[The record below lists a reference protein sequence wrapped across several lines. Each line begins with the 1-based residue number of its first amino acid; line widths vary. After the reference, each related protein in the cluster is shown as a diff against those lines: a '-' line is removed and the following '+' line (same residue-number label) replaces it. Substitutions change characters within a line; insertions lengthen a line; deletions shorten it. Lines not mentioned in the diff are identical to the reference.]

1 MLVGVVSDTHNNI
14 KNIKKIIALFN
25 EEQVDLVIHTGDI
38 SKSTTLEVFSNLKSP
53 LVGVF
58 GNNDRIEE
66 GLKEVCEVYDFNF
79 QEPPLSLTLEN
90 KKVAVFH
97 EPELIEGH
105 VKDNQDIDLILH
117 GHTHRYKEEI
127 VGDIIY
133 FNPGESAGSM
143 EGKSAIGLINMCN
156 LKIKRIFF

>member
-14 KNIKKIIALFN
+14 KNIKKIIYLFN

-38 SKSTTLEVFSNLKSP
+38 SKATTLEVFSNLNSP

-66 GLKEVCEVYDFNF
+66 GLKEVCNEYNFNF

-97 EPELIEGH
+97 EPELIEGYIKNH
-105 VKDNQDIDLILH
+105 QDVDVILH
-117 GHTHRYKEEI
+117 GHTHRYEEETI
-127 VGDIIY
+127 GGITY

-143 EGKSAIGLINMCN
+143 EGKNAIGLIDVWDLN
-156 LKIKRIFF
+156 IRRIFF

>member
-14 KNIKKIIALFN
+14 KNIKKIISLFN

-38 SKSTTLEVFSNLKSP
+38 SKASTLKIFSNLNSP

-97 EPELIEGH
+97 EPELIEGYI
-105 VKDNQDIDLILH
+105 KDNQDIDLILH
-117 GHTHRYKEEI
+117 GHTHRYKEEQ

>member
-1 MLVGVVSDTHNNI
+1 VLVGVVSDTHNNI
-14 KNIKKIIALFN
+14 KNIKKVIYLFN
-25 EEQVDLVIHTGDI
+25 EEQVDLVIHTGDV
-38 SKSTTLEVFSNLKSP
+38 SKASTLEIFSNLNSP

-66 GLKEVCEVYDFNF
+66 GLQEVCDEYNFNF

-97 EPELIEGH
+97 EPELIEGY

-117 GHTHRYKEEI
+117 GHTHRYKEET

-143 EGKSAIGLINMCN
+143 KGKSAIGLIDMSN

>member
-14 KNIKKIIALFN
+14 KNIKKIISLFN

-38 SKSTTLEVFSNLKSP
+38 SKATTLEIFSDLNSP

-66 GLKEVCEVYDFNF
+66 CLKEVCEEYNFNF
-79 QEPPLSLTLEN
+79 QEPPLSLTLES

-97 EPELIEGH
+97 EPELIDGYIKEH
-105 VKDNQDIDLILH
+105 KDTDIILH
-117 GHTHRYKEEI
+117 GHTHRHKEETTD
-127 VGDIIY
+127 GIIY

-143 EGKSAIGLINMCN
+143 EGKSSIGLIYMHN
-156 LKIKRIFF
+156 LKIRRIFF

>member
-1 MLVGVVSDTHNNI
+1 MIVGVVSDTHNNI
-14 KNIKKIIALFN
+14 KNIKKIIYLFN
-25 EEQVDLVIHTGDI
+25 DKQVDLVIHTGDI
-38 SKSTTLEVFSNLKSP
+38 SKASTLEIFSNLNSP

-66 GLKEVCEVYDFNF
+66 GLKEVCEEYNFNF

-97 EPELIEGH
+97 EPELIEGYI
-105 VKDNQDIDLILH
+105 KDHQDIDLILH

-143 EGKSAIGLINMCN
+143 EGKSAIGLIDMRN
-156 LKIKRIFF
+156 LKIRRIFF

>member
-14 KNIKKIIALFN
+14 KNIKKIISLFN
-25 EEQVDLVIHTGDI
+25 EEQLDLVIHTGDI
-38 SKSTTLEVFSNLKSP
+38 SKAATLEIFSNLNCP

-66 GLKEVCEVYDFNF
+66 GLEEVCEQYNFNF

-90 KKVAVFH
+90 KKIAVFH
-97 EPELIEGH
+97 EPELIEEYITEH
-105 VKDNQDIDLILH
+105 QDIDIILH
-117 GHTHRYKEEI
+117 GHTHKYKEERKD
-127 VGDIIY
+127 GIIY

-143 EGKSAIGLINMCN
+143 EGKSAIGLIDMCN

>member
-1 MLVGVVSDTHNNI
+1 MFVGVVSDTHNNI
-14 KNIKKIIALFN
+14 KNIKKIICLFN

-38 SKSTTLEVFSNLKSP
+38 SKAETLRIFSELDAP

-66 GLKEVCEVYDFNF
+66 GLEEVCVEYNFNF

-97 EPELIEGH
+97 EPELIDDYI
-105 VKDNQDIDLILH
+105 KDHKDTDLILH
-117 GHTHRYKEEI
+117 GHTHRYREEKI
-127 VGDIIY
+127 DKTVY

-143 EGKSAIGLINMCN
+143 EGKSALGIVN
-156 LKIKRIFF
+156 LNNLEIRRIFF

>member
-14 KNIKKIIALFN
+14 KNIKKIICLFN

-38 SKSTTLEVFSNLKSP
+38 SKASTLKIFSNLNSP

-66 GLKEVCEVYDFNF
+66 GLKEVCEECNFNF
-79 QEPPLSLTLEN
+79 QEPPLSLTLKN
-90 KKVAVFH
+90 RKIAVFH
-97 EPELIEGH
+97 EPELIEEYI
-105 VKDNQDIDLILH
+105 KDHQDIDLILH
-117 GHTHRYKEEI
+117 GHTHRHKEEI
-127 VGDIIY
+127 TDGTIY
-133 FNPGESAGSM
+133 FNPGESAGSIK
-143 EGKSAIGLINMCN
+143 GKSAIGLIDICN

>member
-14 KNIKKIIALFN
+14 KNIKKIICLFN
-25 EEQVDLVIHTGDI
+25 EEQVCLVIHTGDI
-38 SKSTTLEVFSNLKSP
+38 SKAETLRNFSELDAP

-66 GLKEVCEVYDFNF
+66 GLKEVCEEYNFKF

-90 KKVAVFH
+90 KKIAVFH
-97 EPELIEGH
+97 EPDLI
-105 VKDNQDIDLILH
+105 KDYIKEHKDIDLILY
-117 GHTHRYKEEI
+117 GHTHRYKEEKI
-127 VGDIIY
+127 DKTVY

-143 EGKSAIGLINMCN
+143 EGKSALGIVN
-156 LKIKRIFF
+156 LNDLEIRRIFF

>member
-1 MLVGVVSDTHNNI
+1 VLVGVVSDTHNNI
-14 KNIKKIIALFN
+14 KNIKKIIHLFN
-25 EEQVDLVIHTGDI
+25 EQQVDLVIHTGDI
-38 SKSTTLEVFSNLKSP
+38 SKAATLKIFSNLDCP

-66 GLKEVCEVYDFNF
+66 GLEEVCKDYNF
-79 QEPPLSLTLEN
+79 MFREPPLSLILEN
-90 KKVAVFH
+90 KKIAVFH
-97 EPELIEGH
+97 EPDLIEGH
-105 VKDNQDIDLILH
+105 IKDNQDTNLILH

-127 VGDIIY
+127 IDGIIY

-143 EGKSAIGLINMCN
+143 EGKSAIGLIDMSN